1 MPSLLSSINVS
12 TIALST
18 ALVCALSGVAVY
30 AVHKA
35 YRKRREFM
43 KVANVC
49 KLIIYPI
56 KSLPG
61 IEVNRLEVTS
71 TGTRYGPFR
80 DRMITQRTEG
90 CSKLALLSL
99 QFNDNMLW
107 ITAPDLPTLKLKV
120 KTEVDD
126 EVIETKVWGDP
137 MEGVYCGLEAEEFF
151 AQYLNKTGT
160 KLIQHIPKQSVR
172 DGYIQVNNAKVIRNA
187 KYPIIYQ
194 DNAGLL
200 VINQSSVD
208 DLNSRLPT
216 DALKT
221 SYRNFRPNILISEC
235 DAFDEDNWQ
244 WVSIRDVEFKHLK
257 PCDRCVFTTINPDT
271 GIKNGVEPL
280 QTLRSYRMATDK
292 LKKTYGTSPLFGAQI
307 GPKNEGEIYCGDD
320 VLAVYK

>member
-18 ALVCALSGVAVY
+18 AVVCALSGVAVY
-30 AVHKA
+30 AIHKA
-35 YRKRREFM
+35 YRKRRQFM

-61 IEVNRLEVTS
+61 IEVNRLEVT
-71 TGTRYGPFR
+71 TNGTKYGPFR
-80 DRMITQRTEG
+80 DRSWLLVDKENRMITQRTEG

-99 QFNDNMLW
+99 QFKDNMLW

-126 EVIETKVWGDP
+126 EVIQTNVWGDP

-172 DGYIQVNNAKVIRNA
+172 DGYIEVNNAKVIRNA

-194 DNAGLL
+194 DKSGLL

-244 WVSIRDVEFKHLK
+244 WVSIRDV
-257 PCDRCVFTTINPDT
+257 
-271 GIKNGVEPL
+271 
-280 QTLRSYRMATDK
+280 
-292 LKKTYGTSPLFGAQI
+292 
-307 GPKNEGEIYCGDD
+307 
-320 VLAVYK
+320 